1 MMDAKLSSIKESLKR
16 LEKIHGPGIAMQL
29 GSSKPQE
36 VECFSTGSL
45 SLDYGVLGCGGI
57 PRGRITE
64 AFGPDGVGKSTLLLQ
79 TIAQANLVG
88 ERAVYIDVENALDI
102 RYAEKLGVNVKELI
116 VSQPD
121 YGEQALSVAEEFIT
135 AGSVGIV
142 VVDSVAML
150 TPKAELEGEIGDAPM
165 ASQARLM
172 TQALRK
178 LTGLVRKSRVALVF
192 INQLRDKIGGV
203 SWGSTEMT
211 PGGRALRHNASVRLD
226 VRRIQSLKN
235 GEKIVGARTRIKAV
249 KNKVANPFRDCE
261 LDLYYGEGISCE
273 ADLLDRGAE
282 FGVLE
287 KSGANYS
294 FKGERLG
301 LGRENA
307 RLFLCQQPELSKKIR
322 SAVQAVFLERM
333 RNGSG
338 VLSQ

>member
-1 MMDAKLSSIKESLKR
+1 MADAKLNSIKESLKR

-57 PRGRITE
+57 PRGRIVE
-64 AFGPDGVGKSTLLLQ
+64 VYGPEGSGKTTLLLQ
-79 TIAQANLVG
+79 TVAQANRVG

-192 INQLRDKIGGV
+192 INQLRDKIGV
-203 SWGSTEMT
+203 TWGSSEMT

-235 GEKIVGARTRIKAV
+235 GDKIVGARTKIKAV
-249 KNKVANPFRDCE
+249 KNKVANPFHECE

-301 LGRENA
+301 LGRENV
-307 RLFLCQQPELSKKIR
+307 RLFLCQQPDLSKKIR

-333 RNGSG
+333 RNGAGS
-338 VLSQ
+338 LS